1 MDSPAA
7 INVLVADDHTLFRK
21 GTQMLVKQ
29 FPEVAEAY
37 EAENGQEALRM
48 LAENP
53 IDLVLLDL
61 DMPVMDGWQ
70 AARKIVNR
78 YPDVYIIMVSMNE
91 DLKTISDLIEIG
103 VHSYLPKNAQPEE
116 MQRAIQGVL
125 ENQFYYNQLVSNAL
139 QIRADRQ
146 AAVAERDQLSVRE
159 LEVIEMI
166 CREFTMREIAEQLSI
181 SEQTV
186 MTHRKNLMKKI
197 QVNNSV
203 GIVRYAIQS
212 SIVSF

>member
-1 MDSPAA
+1 
-7 INVLVADDHTLFRK
+7 
-21 GTQMLVKQ
+21 MLVKQ